1 MDWCWLLVHPI
12 HGHVH
17 NKIVP
22 SYCSITAEQIC
33 PLSFTASLFREGL
46 TAHWSTW
53 MQSHMSH
60 EILMLPVSFSR
71 HNYWWSLNMSDQ
83 FYQVSTH
90 SCWSFLRLS
99 HMLADA
105 AGPLTEFIK
114 LLRTHEVV
122 FQRVSVG
129 MQGGGEPL
137 QAAIL
142 CQHLQPV
149 PADPKGY
156 LTSSAKHV

>member
-1 MDWCWLLVHPI
+1 
-12 HGHVH
+12 
-17 NKIVP
+17 
-22 SYCSITAEQIC
+22 
-33 PLSFTASLFREGL
+33 
-46 TAHWSTW
+46 
-53 MQSHMSH
+53 
-60 EILMLPVSFSR
+60 
-71 HNYWWSLNMSDQ
+71 
-83 FYQVSTH
+83 
-90 SCWSFLRLS
+90 
-99 HMLADA
+99 MLADA